1 MEIEFDVR
9 KADSNFRKHRISFAE
24 AATSLNDPLALCIED
39 PDAKGENRWIVF
51 GMSNRAR
58 LLAVVYT
65 LRVDRIRIISARKA
79 TRFETTDYAQG
90 I

>member
-1 MEIEFDVR
+1 MEIEFDAS
-9 KADSNFRKHRISFAE
+9 KAYSNLRKHGISFGE
-24 AATSLNDPLALCIED
+24 AATSRNDPVALCIED

-51 GMSNRAR
+51 GMSKRAR

-65 LRVDRIRIISARKA
+65 LRADRIRIISARKA
-79 TRFETTDYAQG
+79 TRFETNDYAQR

>member
-1 MEIEFDVR
+1 MEIEFDSE
-9 KADSNFRKHRISFAE
+9 KADLNLRKHRISFAE

-51 GMSNRAR
+51 GMSKRVR

-65 LRVDRIRIISARKA
+65 LRAEKIRIISARKA
-79 TRFETTDYAQG
+79 TRLETNDYAQG

>member
-1 MEIEFDVR
+1 MEIEYDAR
-9 KADSNFRKHRISFAE
+9 KAYSNLRKHGISFEE
-24 AATSLNDPLALCIED
+24 AITSLNDPLALCIED
-39 PDAKGENRWIVF
+39 PDAESEHRWIVF

-65 LRVDRIRIISARKA
+65 LRAERIRIISARKA
-79 TRFETTDYAQG
+79 TRVETNDYAQG